1 MVFMRQAHGN
11 ALFLIL
17 IAVALFAA
25 LSYAVTNSGR
35 GGSGID
41 SEKADILAAQI
52 FNEAAAIQSAY
63 QRLEI
68 IGGYDQVLF
77 NDSAETTSG
86 TCYDG
91 GNTVSAG
98 SCHTIGVFNAE
109 NGIVAPFWSED
120 MRDPEFSASQT
131 NIWNWNSRRLQVN
144 STDLGTDA
152 SDEYLIV
159 RAVRDELCEAINRKV
174 NDDPTINTPAV
185 LATPDGYAKIA
196 YDIDG
201 TFGSVVATTTATNN
215 GADLPNLGCLVDS
228 GGRNLVYFV
237 LKEN

>member
-1 MVFMRQAHGN
+1 MRQANGN

-41 SEKADILAAQI
+41 REKADILAAQI

-131 NIWNWNSRRLQVN
+131 NIWNWNSRPLYIN
-144 STDLGTDA
+144 SVDIGTSA
-152 SDEYLIV
+152 SDEYIV
-159 RAVRDELCEAINRKV
+159 IRAIRDEVCEAINRKV
-174 NDDPTINTPAV
+174 NNDPTINTYSNGAS
-185 LATPDGYAKIA
+185 PDGVSKIA

-201 TFGSVVATTTATNN
+201 TFGSLVANSSATTSAP
-215 GADLPNLGCLVDS
+215 DLPNLGCVVDS
-228 GGRNLVYFV
+228 SGHNLGYFI